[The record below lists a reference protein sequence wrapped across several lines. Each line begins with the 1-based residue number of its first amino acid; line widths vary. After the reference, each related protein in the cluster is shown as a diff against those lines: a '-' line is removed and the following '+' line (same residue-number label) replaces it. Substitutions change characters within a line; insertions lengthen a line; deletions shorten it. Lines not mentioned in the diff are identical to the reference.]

1 MPKQNKRVM
10 KHTLMRAEKIK
21 GKHNFHRF
29 LLIMTVRGL
38 SKQLSCIIHVK
49 NVESNRFFRPHYG
62 RVIKLNHLSTCA
74 IYVEVICIAKIWIT
88 RNLVVIL
95 KCIFFKHMNSDFSSN
110 RKTKP
115 FQYSSTKRSHNHILL
130 DKLRQQRSTIIFRN
144 ISVYLPYLL
153 RLQLWFPLQ
162 LLYVQAHLTVNKL
175 ILIS

>member
-1 MPKQNKRVM
+1 MLNHFVISQTHSLKFLNIMPKQNKRVM

-95 KCIFFKHMNSDFSSN
+95 KCIFFKHMSSDFSSN
-110 RKTKP
+110 R
-115 FQYSSTKRSHNHILL
+115 RSLQSI
-130 DKLRQQRSTIIFRN
+130 KIPCIRN
-144 ISVYLPYLL
+144 
-153 RLQLWFPLQ
+153 
-162 LLYVQAHLTVNKL
+162 
-175 ILIS
+175 

>member
-1 MPKQNKRVM
+1 MLNHFVISQTHSLKFLNIMPKQNKRVM

-74 IYVEVICIAKIWIT
+74 IYVEVICIAKI
-88 RNLVVIL
+88 
-95 KCIFFKHMNSDFSSN
+95 
-110 RKTKP
+110 
-115 FQYSSTKRSHNHILL
+115 
-130 DKLRQQRSTIIFRN
+130 
-144 ISVYLPYLL
+144 
-153 RLQLWFPLQ
+153 
-162 LLYVQAHLTVNKL
+162 
-175 ILIS
+175 

>member
-1 MPKQNKRVM
+1 MLNHFVISQTHSLKFLNIMPKQNKRVM

-49 NVESNRFFRPHYG
+49 NVESNRSFRPHYG

-95 KCIFFKHMNSDFSSN
+95 KCIFFKYMNSDFSSKN
-110 RKTKP
+110 E
-115 FQYSSTKRSHNHILL
+115 
-130 DKLRQQRSTIIFRN
+130 TISIFFN
-144 ISVYLPYLL
+144 QKKS
-153 RLQLWFPLQ
+153 
-162 LLYVQAHLTVNKL
+162 
-175 ILIS
+175 